1 MARVELYGI
10 PADEIDAVADR
21 LAGDLTIDF
30 EGRESGFW
38 GEYRLHDAG
47 GVFEVWIYH
56 NEDPLYDPL
65 SDPPEERYFEPEYR
79 NLRVLLSSCLAGD
92 ELDRLRGALLAAFP
106 GTVLIRAEGDP

>member
-1 MARVELYGI
+1 MARDILCGI
-10 PADEIDAVADR
+10 PADHIDAVADR

-47 GVFEVWIYH
+47 GVFEVRINH

-65 SDPPEERYFEPEYR
+65 WAPPGGEVLRARAPEPAR
-79 NLRVLLSSCLAGD
+79 PPLCL
-92 ELDRLRGALLAAFP
+92 P
-106 GTVLIRAEGDP
+106 GQG